1 MPVNPLFNKIIAENY
16 ENYLGPIFNDVYAQ
30 DLTRRLAS
38 HKINSILET
47 ACGTGQVTRF
57 LREILPETRIVS
69 TDLNPGMIEM
79 AKKVV
84 RENDK
89 IEWNNANAEELPYDS
104 SIFDAVICQFGLMFV
119 PDKQKAVNEAYR
131 VLKSGGRFIFNTW
144 DSLEKNNIS
153 RMANDTVN
161 SFFKDNPPDFFR
173 IPFSMHNPIE
183 IEKLLQN
190 SGFSNITVENV
201 LYTGYADSA
210 ADTVKALISG
220 TPVYIAICER
230 DEKMLPDIQ
239 QTLLKKIESEFGT
252 ELLKFSLSAWVAE
265 GVK

>member
-1 MPVNPLFNKIIAENY
+1 MPINPSFNRIIAENY
-16 ENYLGPIFNDVYAQ
+16 ENYLGPIFNDVYAK

-47 ACGTGQVTRF
+47 ACGTGQVTRL
-57 LREILPETRIVS
+57 LRKIFPETRIVS

-84 RENDK
+84 SENDK
-89 IEWNNANAEELPYDS
+89 IEWHNANAEELPYDS
-104 SIFDAVICQFGLMFV
+104 STFDAVICQFGLMFV
-119 PDKQKAVNEAYR
+119 PNKQKAVNEAFR
-131 VLKSGGRFIFNTW
+131 VLKNGGRFIFNTW
-144 DSLEKNNIS
+144 DSLEINNIS
-153 RMANDTVN
+153 KMANDTVN
-161 SFFKDNPPDFFR
+161 TFFKDNPPDFFR
-173 IPFSMHNPIE
+173 VPFSMHDSNE

-201 LYTGYADSA
+201 LFTGHADSA
-210 ADTVKALISG
+210 DDAVKALISG

-239 QTLLKKIESEFGT
+239 QSLHKRIESEFGT
-252 ELLKFSLSAWVAE
+252 SSLKIPLSAWVAE